1 MARVFAINIDLAKN
15 QLINARIH
23 NAPSNAKPANPGLG
37 QIYFDTTDNFL
48 YFWNGTSWL
57 RASGDFG
64 AGGQTTSLTFGNT
77 KSDGTSTAVAR
88 ADHTHEIPD
97 IVGTTGEV
105 TVSKNSTTGD
115 ATIGLPDEVT
125 VTTKVTAPT
134 FDGDLSGNAD
144 TATQLATA
152 ATVELTGDVTGTTTW
167 NGNGTLSI
175 STTVAA
181 NSVALGTDTT
191 GNYVAGVSVSGNGI
205 SATGT
210 GEGASVAISSNATAD
225 NVASTTVFRDSSGN
239 FSANRITVEN
249 LTINQTPTQSTDAA
263 TKGYVDGLKQGLDVK
278 DSVKVATTANIAL
291 DQTTA
296 QVDGVTLAD
305 GDRVL
310 VKNQADPIENGIW
323 VVSTTTSWTRAL
335 DAVNGKLTGGSFFF
349 VEQGS
354 ANGDNGFVLA
364 TNGTPSVGTVGLV
377 FTQFSGAGQ
386 IDAGSGMSKIGN
398 QLNVNT
404 GLGLEIV
411 DDNVRIDTAV
421 VVRKAAATIPGDS
434 TSTSFAITHNLGT
447 DDTTVQVFRSTG
459 DKSQVEVDVEHTDTN
474 TVTIKMA
481 QTPNDLG
488 LGAFRVV
495 IHG

>member
-105 TVSKNSTTGD
+105 TVSKNPTTGD

-434 TSTSFAITHNLGT
+434 TSTSFAVTHNLGT